1 MRSLF
6 FTPLLSAAL
15 LFTVTLSAQ
24 EKPKTADPAKKAKA
38 LSQFAKLEKLKK
50 GEKMVLKGKVIYSEP
65 LRFDYDKDGK
75 KNSVVM
81 ASKFFAKK
89 LSDGSYD
96 GYIQRFLYDV
106 DKKKAVTWYAKK
118 NMLSEPPFGID
129 TAISH
134 VKVHA
139 KTVEFDSGNLHYKMT
154 DGGAGYLND
163 KIIVS
168 DGIRTKQVEMFG
180 GDVEVFD

>member
-6 FTPLLSAAL
+6 FILFLSL
-15 LFTVTLSAQ
+15 TLFAQ
-24 EKPKTADPAKKAKA
+24 EKPKVRNHAKKTKV
-38 LSQFAKLEKLKK
+38 LSEFAKLETLKK
-50 GEKMVLKGKVIYSEP
+50 GEQMVLKGKVIYSEP

-75 KNSVVM
+75 KNNVVM
-81 ASKFFAKK
+81 ASRFFAKR
-89 LSDGSYD
+89 LSDNNYT
-96 GYIQRFLYDV
+96 GYIQRFLYDI
-106 DKKKAVTWYAKK
+106 DKKKAITWYSKK

-134 VKVHA
+134 VKVYG
-139 KTVEFDSGNLHYKMT
+139 KTVEFDSGKLHYSMT
-154 DGGAGYLND
+154 DGGEGYISD

-180 GDVEVFD
+180 GNVKVFK